1 MTGPVRRR
9 SGEADARLDELL
21 KVGAPPHPLL
31 TPQRARL
38 PVALVLTALA
48 SGMIYTLGRVAG
60 VTVPYL
66 VVAAICVG
74 VLALWL
80 VLRSVTEPAWLRIR
94 GLTAAPRILRA
105 RDPSGWYLGGDG
117 MLTAVR
123 RWDRR
128 LEWGLTHPARF
139 ASTTLPRLGELI
151 DERLRQHHGITRA
164 TDPARARALLGENL
178 WALLAPR
185 LDVPSHRE
193 LMAALADLERL

>member
-9 SGEADARLDELL
+9 SGEPDARLDELL
-21 KVGAPPHPLL
+21 KVGGPPHPLL

-38 PVALVLTALA
+38 PVALLLTGLA
-48 SGMIYTLGRVAG
+48 SAMIYAAFRAVGVA
-60 VTVPYL
+60 VPYL
-66 VVAAICVG
+66 LVAALCVSG
-74 VLALWL
+74 LLLWLALQT
-80 VLRSVTEPAWLRIR
+80 VREPDWLRIR
-94 GLTAAPRILRA
+94 ALIGAPRIVRA
-105 RDPSGWYLGGDG
+105 RDPSGWYPGGDG
-117 MLTAVR
+117 MLAAVR

-128 LEWGLTHPARF
+128 LEWGVTHSTRF
-139 ASTTLPRLGELI
+139 ANTTLPRLGELV

-164 TDPARARALLGENL
+164 TDPARARELLGENL